1 MSVSSAED
9 DYTPSPK
16 RSYYQVNDSTKFV
29 VTVTTAIL
37 FILLYACQDEDDA
50 TGMGVCVC
58 VCLLAAV
65 CLTEPVRDLPVVLF

>member
-29 VTVTTAIL
+29 VTVTTTIL
-37 FILLYACQDEDDA
+37 FYCMLVRMKMMLLVWA
-50 TGMGVCVC
+50 VCAC

-65 CLTEPVRDLPVVLF
+65 CLTEPVCDLPVVLF